1 MESMNPKLI
10 VLLSLTCLI
19 LIVKACTLW
28 NDKPDLPASSDE
40 RTRIAE
46 MEKEKRAMQLQYET
60 TIARKEKENDSLTVV
75 AEAKKKTLAAYR
87 FKASYLQV
95 QLQEL
100 LKTADST
107 HTVPDSLPAIASEY
121 FTAEN
126 KNDTACTETIYSL
139 EQVVANR
146 DSTIIVFR
154 QSETNLKDIQKDQQQ
169 RIELLTQ
176 ELDTAYKVQK
186 KKNRQHKLL
195 SGALV
200 FLTGLSTSLI
210 VSQSLK

>member
-1 MESMNPKLI
+1 MQFMNPKLI
-10 VLLSLTCLI
+10 AILSLTCLI
-19 LIVKACTLW
+19 LMVKACTLW
-28 NDKPDLPASSDE
+28 NDKPDLTASPDE
-40 RTRIAE
+40 ISRIAE
-46 MEKEKRAMQLQYET
+46 MEKEKIAMQFQYESS
-60 TIARKEKENDSLTVV
+60 IARKERENDSLTVI

-87 FKASYLQV
+87 FKASYLQG

-126 KNDTACTETIYSL
+126 KNDTACAETIHSL

-146 DSTIIVFR
+146 DSTIVVFR
-154 QSETNLKDIQKDQQQ
+154 QSETNLKDIQKDQEK
-169 RIELLTQ
+169 RIELLAQ

-186 KKNRQHKLL
+186 KKI
-195 SGALV
+195 S
-200 FLTGLSTSLI
+200 
-210 VSQSLK
+210 SLKCFQVRWFFFQDYLPV